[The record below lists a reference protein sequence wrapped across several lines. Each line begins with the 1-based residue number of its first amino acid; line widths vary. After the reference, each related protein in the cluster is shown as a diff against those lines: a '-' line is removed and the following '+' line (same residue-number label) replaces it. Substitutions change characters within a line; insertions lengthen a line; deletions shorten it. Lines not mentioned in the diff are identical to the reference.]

1 MGAAERRTF
10 ATHSVQLHCF
20 GCAASSFRPFDWTLS
35 RGGFS
40 GLCRLLWGFFPSVDD
55 FFLIATV
62 PVSTLSGFEPV
73 LDSREESV
81 LPKVAIVWLEYPESL
96 NSSRRVL
103 WVESFGFDRLAVM
116 FAVLRVP
123 GRVVWASSLYSS
135 R

>member
-1 MGAAERRTF
+1 MG
-10 ATHSVQLHCF
+10 
-20 GCAASSFRPFDWTLS
+20 
-35 RGGFS
+35 
-40 GLCRLLWGFFPSVDD
+40 

-73 LDSREESV
+73 LDSSEESV

-96 NSSRRVL
+96 NSSRRDFGID
-103 WVESFGFDRLAVM
+103 SFGLDRLAVI
-116 FAVLRVP
+116 FAVRRVP